1 MYPIV
6 IVIIVIFLTTLIIII
21 GNAIR
26 IYCDRK
32 KIESETPIITNL
44 LSHKSV
50 NSDYNLI

>member
-6 IVIIVIFLTTLIIII
+6 VVIIVIFITPLIAII
-21 GNAIR
+21 GHAIR
-26 IYCDRK
+26 VYCDRK

-50 NSDYNLI
+50 NSDYNLF